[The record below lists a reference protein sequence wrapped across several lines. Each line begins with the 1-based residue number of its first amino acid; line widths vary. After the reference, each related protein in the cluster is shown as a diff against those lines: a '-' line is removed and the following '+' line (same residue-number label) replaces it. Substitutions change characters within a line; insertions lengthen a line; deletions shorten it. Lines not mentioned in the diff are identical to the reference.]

1 MELKIKKDF
10 IYIFLLV
17 VILSVSFLIN
27 FYKFGNL
34 LYDTGREFLVPSSV
48 LNGKVLIKE
57 IFLSYFPLSY
67 QINAIIFKI
76 FGSTLDV
83 LRFTG
88 VFCALLIS
96 VFIYFLARFFV
107 SEKKSLLI
115 SLCICLGLMF
125 NVSHLYNYVLSY
137 SYAFIYATLFLFLSL
152 FFALRYIKENKC
164 LYFSFFL
171 AGICFALKAEYIFL
185 IIPYFVLV
193 LHKKAKLGE
202 ILISFS
208 LFFIPIFLSFA
219 VLFIQGFNFSDLIS
233 YFSFINKF
241 MSSKILANY
250 NYITFDKNPIKW
262 AIAQMNGILKFLFLF
277 IPSFIILYFPLKF
290 NKKKMFAVA
299 SFVLFF
305 LLLIASIHIKEFNFI
320 SVFPFLPLTSI
331 YILFYSFKNKNFSLF
346 FLTLVQFSLL
356 IRINFSYA
364 SAYSAFLMPV
374 GLFVN
379 LIFFIDV
386 VKNNNFKKILALFM
400 LFFSII
406 NFLYFTIAQLLF
418 ANYPVKTT
426 KGIIYLDNE
435 NDAVT
440 INYLNNFLS
449 GLNKNETVLILPDGA
464 IFNYITG
471 LKTNLKYYQLL
482 PNHIETLGEDN
493 IVAGLEKEPPDYIVT
508 TNLDYSIYSTPLFC
522 RDFGQK
528 ICNFTTMNYFYMGSV
543 KKSNDLIFKI
553 YRLKK

>member
-1 MELKIKKDF
+1 
-10 IYIFLLV
+10 
-17 VILSVSFLIN
+17 
-27 FYKFGNL
+27 
-34 LYDTGREFLVPSSV
+34 
-48 LNGKVLIKE
+48 
-57 IFLSYFPLSY
+57 
-67 QINAIIFKI
+67 
-76 FGSTLDV
+76 
-83 LRFTG
+83 
-88 VFCALLIS
+88 
-96 VFIYFLARFFV
+96 
-107 SEKKSLLI
+107 
-115 SLCICLGLMF
+115 
-125 NVSHLYNYVLSY
+125 
-137 SYAFIYATLFLFLSL
+137 
-152 FFALRYIKENKC
+152 
-164 LYFSFFL
+164 
-171 AGICFALKAEYIFL
+171 
-185 IIPYFVLV
+185 
-193 LHKKAKLGE
+193 
-202 ILISFS
+202 
-208 LFFIPIFLSFA
+208 
-219 VLFIQGFNFSDLIS
+219 
-233 YFSFINKF
+233 
-241 MSSKILANY
+241 
-250 NYITFDKNPIKW
+250 
-262 AIAQMNGILKFLFLF
+262 
-277 IPSFIILYFPLKF
+277 
-290 NKKKMFAVA
+290 
-299 SFVLFF
+299 
-305 LLLIASIHIKEFNFI
+305 
-320 SVFPFLPLTSI
+320 
-331 YILFYSFKNKNFSLF
+331 
-346 FLTLVQFSLL
+346 
-356 IRINFSYA
+356 
-364 SAYSAFLMPV
+364 MPV

-522 RDFGQK
+522 RKKKKK